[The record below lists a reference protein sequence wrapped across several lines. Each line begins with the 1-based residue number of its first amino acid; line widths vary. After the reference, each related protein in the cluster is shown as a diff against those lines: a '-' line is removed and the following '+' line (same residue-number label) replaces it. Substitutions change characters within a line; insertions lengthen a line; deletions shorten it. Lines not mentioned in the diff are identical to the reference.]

1 MLKKLFISFFVIL
14 ILLLSI
20 ALFRTLM
27 HTAGETIFIE
37 EEGNI
42 ILINEAQAI
51 KNLAESIKFKT
62 ISYQEREKFPQQE
75 FDNFIA
81 WSSRTYPEFHQA
93 LTLERFEHSLLFKW
107 EGSDSTLAPILFE
120 GHYDVVPI
128 IPGTEDLWEEGPFA
142 GTVSDNRIWGRGA
155 LDDKSG
161 VIGLM
166 EAATYLI
173 KNNFQPKRTVYFGF
187 GHDEEIGGSGAAL
200 ITEKLRQEGIQL
212 HWSLG
217 EGSFVNKGFIP
228 GVDKLIAP
236 INVAE
241 KGIMNLMIVAKAEGG
256 HSSTPPNKTAV
267 TMLAEALM
275 KLEKEPLPGSL
286 EGLSAAMFDEVSK
299 HMPFSYRFLFANRWL
314 FGSII
319 DFQMSSS
326 PVINAMIRTTTA
338 PTMLNGSI
346 KSNVLPIEASAL
358 INFRLHPRDSIE
370 SVTDHVRRVVGSEEI
385 EVRSL
390 GGMEA
395 SDISSW
401 NSPGFN
407 IVASSLNK
415 TYGDVVS
422 VPGLM
427 IAASD
432 TRHYSKIADN
442 SFRFNPF
449 LIAPED
455 MTGFH
460 GTNESIETN
469 SFVIGIKTYV
479 EIIRKGSSN

>member
-1 MLKKLFISFFVIL
+1 MFKKLL
-14 ILLLSI
+14 ILFFAILTAVLLA
-20 ALFRTLM
+20 ALFRTIM
-27 HTAGETIFIE
+27 HTAVQTKPAEGEV
-37 EEGNI
+37 
-42 ILINEAQAI
+42 ILIDEIRAI
-51 KNLAESIKFKT
+51 ENLAESIKFQT
-62 ISYQEREKFPQQE
+62 ISYQEKEKFPQEE
-75 FDNFIA
+75 FNYFIEWA
-81 WSSRTYPEFHQA
+81 AKTYPEFHQA
-93 LTLERFEHSLLFKW
+93 LTLEKLGHSLLFKW
-107 EGSDSTLAPILFE
+107 KGSDVTLSPILFE

-128 IPGTEDLWEEGPFA
+128 IPGTEDLWDEMPFS
-142 GTVSDNRIWGRGA
+142 GTISNNRIWGRGA

-173 KNNFQPKRTVYFGF
+173 KNNFQPTRTVYFGF
-187 GHDEEIGGSGAAL
+187 GHDEEIGGGGAAL
-200 ITEKLRQEGIQL
+200 ITEKLREQGIQL

-217 EGSFVNKGFIP
+217 EGSFVNRGFFP

-241 KGIMNLMIVAKAEGG
+241 KGIMNLLIVAKADGG
-256 HSSTPPNKTAV
+256 HSSTPPSRTAV
-267 TMLAEALM
+267 TLLAEALM

-286 EGLSAAMFDEVSK
+286 EGLSAVMFDEVSK

-314 FGSII
+314 FGGII
-319 DFQMSSS
+319 ESQMSSS

-358 INFRLHPRDSIE
+358 INFRLHPRDTIE
-370 SVTDHVRRVVGSEEI
+370 SVTDHVRRVVGSEDV
-385 EVRSL
+385 EVRLL

-395 SDISSW
+395 SGISSW
-401 NSPGFN
+401 NSPGFE
-407 IVASSLNK
+407 IVATSLNK
-415 TYGDVVS
+415 VYGDVIS

-449 LIAPED
+449 SIVPED

-460 GTNESIETN
+460 GTNESIDID
-469 SFVIGIKTYV
+469 SFVAGIKTYV
-479 EIIRKGSSN
+479 EIIREGSSN

>member
-1 MLKKLFISFFVIL
+1 MLKKFLLSLFVIL
-14 ILLLSI
+14 LALLLI
-20 ALFRTLM
+20 ALIRTFM
-27 HTAGETIFIE
+27 HTAAESEFIE
-37 EEGNI
+37 GEVVSIDESKAS
-42 ILINEAQAI
+42 E
-51 KNLAESIKFKT
+51 NLAASIRFKT
-62 ISYQEREKFPQQE
+62 ISYQDNEQFPKQE
-75 FDNFIA
+75 FDNFIKWA
-81 WSSRTYPEFHQA
+81 SITYPEFHQA
-93 LTLERFEHSLLFKW
+93 MKLEQLEHSLLFKW

-120 GHYDVVPI
+120 GHYDVVPV
-128 IPGTEDLWEEGPFA
+128 IPGTEDLWEEMPFA
-142 GTVSDNRIWGRGA
+142 GTISNNRIWGRGS

-166 EAATYLI
+166 EAATHLI
-173 KNNFQPKRTVYFGF
+173 NNNFQPKRTVFFGF
-187 GHDEEIGGSGAAL
+187 GHDEEIGGGGAAL
-200 ITEKLRQEGIQL
+200 ITEKLKNDGVQL

-217 EGSFVNKGFIP
+217 EGSFVNRGFFP
-228 GVDKLIAP
+228 GVNKLVAP

-241 KGIMNLMIVAKAEGG
+241 KGIMNLMIVAKAKGG
-256 HSSTPPNKTAV
+256 HSSTPSKRTAV
-267 TMLAEALM
+267 TILAEALV

-299 HMPFSYRFLFANRWL
+299 HMPFGYRFLFANRWL
-314 FGSII
+314 FGGMI
-319 DFQMSSS
+319 DSQMSST

-338 PTMLNGSI
+338 PTMLSGSI

-358 INFRLHPRDSIE
+358 INFRLHPRDSIK
-370 SVTDHVRRVVGSEEI
+370 SVTEHVRRIVGSDEV

-395 SDISSW
+395 SGISSW

-407 IVASSLNK
+407 IVASSLDK
-415 TYGDVVS
+415 IYGDVVS

-449 LIAPED
+449 SIVPED

-460 GTNESIETN
+460 GTNESIDVD
-469 SFVIGIKTYV
+469 SFVAGVKTYV
-479 EIIRKGSSN
+479 EIIAEGSSN

>member
-1 MLKKLFISFFVIL
+1 MLKKFFLSLFVIL
-14 ILLLSI
+14 LALLLI
-20 ALFRTLM
+20 ALLRTFM
-27 HTAGETIFIE
+27 HTAAESEFIE
-37 EEGNI
+37 GEVVSIDESKAS
-42 ILINEAQAI
+42 E
-51 KNLAESIKFKT
+51 NLAASIRFKT
-62 ISYQEREKFPQQE
+62 ISYQDNEQFPKLE
-75 FDNFIA
+75 FDNFIKWA
-81 WSSRTYPEFHQA
+81 SITYPEFHQA
-93 LTLERFEHSLLFKW
+93 MKLEQLEHSLLFKW

-120 GHYDVVPI
+120 GHYDVVPV
-128 IPGTEDLWEEGPFA
+128 IPGTEDLWEEMPFA
-142 GTVSDNRIWGRGA
+142 GTISNNRIWGRGS

-166 EAATYLI
+166 EAATHLI
-173 KNNFQPKRTVYFGF
+173 NNNFQPKRTVYFGF
-187 GHDEEIGGSGAAL
+187 GHDEEIGGGGAAL
-200 ITEKLRQEGIQL
+200 ITEKLKNDGVQL

-217 EGSFVNKGFIP
+217 EGSFVNRGFFP
-228 GVDKLIAP
+228 GVNKLVAP

-241 KGIMNLMIVAKAEGG
+241 KGIMNLMIVAKAKGG
-256 HSSTPPNKTAV
+256 HSSTPSKRTAV
-267 TMLAEALM
+267 TILAEALV

-299 HMPFSYRFLFANRWL
+299 HMPFGYRFLFANRWL
-314 FGSII
+314 FGGMI
-319 DFQMSSS
+319 DSQMSST

-338 PTMLNGSI
+338 PTMLSGSI

-358 INFRLHPRDSIE
+358 INFRLHPRDSIK
-370 SVTDHVRRVVGSEEI
+370 SVTEHVRRIVGSDEV

-395 SDISSW
+395 SGISSW

-407 IVASSLNK
+407 IVASSLDK
-415 TYGDVVS
+415 IYGDVVS

-449 LIAPED
+449 SIVPED

-460 GTNESIETN
+460 GTNESIDVD
-469 SFVIGIKTYV
+469 SFVAGVKTYV
-479 EIIRKGSSN
+479 EIIAEGSSN

>member
-1 MLKKLFISFFVIL
+1 MFKKIFTLFFAIL
-14 ILLLSI
+14 ITLFSA
-20 ALFRTLM
+20 ALFRTFL
-27 HTAGETIFIE
+27 HTPSQAKSTKGDV
-37 EEGNI
+37 
-42 ILINEAQAI
+42 ILIDEIRAI
-51 KNLAESIKFKT
+51 ENLAESIKFKT
-62 ISYQEREKFPQQE
+62 ISYQEIEKFPQQE
-75 FDNFIA
+75 FDSFIEWA
-81 WSSRTYPEFHQA
+81 AKTYPEFHQV
-93 LTLERFEHSLLFKW
+93 LTLEQLEHSLLFKW
-107 EGSDSTLAPILFE
+107 KGSDERLSPILFE

-128 IPGTEDLWEEGPFA
+128 IPGTEDLWEEMPFS
-142 GTVSDNRIWGRGA
+142 GTIANNRIWGRGA

-173 KNNFQPKRTVYFGF
+173 KNNFQPTRTVYFGF
-187 GHDEEIGGSGAAL
+187 GHDEEIGGGGAAL
-200 ITEKLRQEGIQL
+200 ITEKLKEEGIQL

-217 EGSFVNKGFIP
+217 EGSFVNRGFFP

-241 KGIMNLMIVAKAEGG
+241 KGIMNLLIVAKADGG
-256 HSSTPPNKTAV
+256 HSSTPPSRTAV
-267 TMLAEALM
+267 TLLAEALM

-286 EGLSAAMFDEVSK
+286 EGLSAVMFDEVSK
-299 HMPFSYRFLFANRWL
+299 NMPFGYRFLFANRWL
-314 FGSII
+314 FGGII
-319 DFQMSSS
+319 ESQMSSS

-358 INFRLHPRDSIE
+358 INFRLHPRDTIE
-370 SVTDHVRRVVGSEEI
+370 SVTDHVRRVVGSEEV

-395 SDISSW
+395 SGISSW
-401 NSPGFN
+401 NSPGFE
-407 IVASSLNK
+407 IVATSLNK
-415 TYGDVVS
+415 VYGDVIS

-449 LIAPED
+449 SIVPED

-460 GTNESIETN
+460 GTNESIEVD
-469 SFVIGIKTYV
+469 SFISGIKTYV
-479 EIIRKGSSN
+479 EIISEGSSN

>member
-1 MLKKLFISFFVIL
+1 MFKKLL
-14 ILLLSI
+14 ILFFAILTALLLA
-20 ALFRTLM
+20 ALFRTIM
-27 HTAGETIFIE
+27 HTAVQAKPTEGEV
-37 EEGNI
+37 
-42 ILINEAQAI
+42 ILIDEIRAI
-51 KNLAESIKFKT
+51 ENLAESIKFQT
-62 ISYQEREKFPQQE
+62 ISYQEKEKFPQEE
-75 FDNFIA
+75 FNYFIEWA
-81 WSSRTYPEFHQA
+81 AKTYPEFHQA
-93 LTLERFEHSLLFKW
+93 LTLEKLGHSLLFKW
-107 EGSDSTLAPILFE
+107 KGSDVTLSPILFE

-128 IPGTEDLWEEGPFA
+128 IPGTEDLWDEMPFS
-142 GTVSDNRIWGRGA
+142 GTISNNRIWGRGA

-173 KNNFQPKRTVYFGF
+173 KNNFQPTRTVYFGF
-187 GHDEEIGGSGAAL
+187 GHDEEIGGGGAAL
-200 ITEKLRQEGIQL
+200 ITEKLREQGIQL

-217 EGSFVNKGFIP
+217 EGSFVNRGFFP

-241 KGIMNLMIVAKAEGG
+241 KGIMNLLIVAKADGG
-256 HSSTPPNKTAV
+256 HSSTPPSRTAV
-267 TMLAEALM
+267 TLLAEALM

-286 EGLSAAMFDEVSK
+286 EGLSAVMFDEVSK

-314 FGSII
+314 FGGII
-319 DFQMSSS
+319 ESQMSSS

-358 INFRLHPRDSIE
+358 INFRLHPRDTIE
-370 SVTDHVRRVVGSEEI
+370 SVTDHVRRVVGSEDV

-395 SDISSW
+395 SGISSW
-401 NSPGFN
+401 NSPGFE
-407 IVASSLNK
+407 IVATSLNK
-415 TYGDVVS
+415 VYGDVIS

-449 LIAPED
+449 SIVPED

-460 GTNESIETN
+460 GTNESIDID
-469 SFVIGIKTYV
+469 SFVAGIKTYV
-479 EIIRKGSSN
+479 EIIREGSSN

>member
-1 MLKKLFISFFVIL
+1 MFKKLL
-14 ILLLSI
+14 ILFFAILTALLLA
-20 ALFRTLM
+20 ALFRTIM
-27 HTAGETIFIE
+27 HTAVQAKPTEGEV
-37 EEGNI
+37 
-42 ILINEAQAI
+42 ILIDEIRAI
-51 KNLAESIKFKT
+51 ENLAESIKFQT
-62 ISYQEREKFPQQE
+62 ISYQEKERFPQEE
-75 FDNFIA
+75 FNYFIEWA
-81 WSSRTYPEFHQA
+81 AKTYPEFHQA
-93 LTLERFEHSLLFKW
+93 LTLEKLGHSLLFKW
-107 EGSDSTLAPILFE
+107 KGSDVTLSPILFE

-128 IPGTEDLWEEGPFA
+128 IPGTEDLWDEMPFS
-142 GTVSDNRIWGRGA
+142 GTISNNRIWGRGA

-173 KNNFQPKRTVYFGF
+173 KNNFQPTRTVYFGF
-187 GHDEEIGGSGAAL
+187 GHDEEIGGGGAAL
-200 ITEKLRQEGIQL
+200 ITKKLREEGIQL

-217 EGSFVNKGFIP
+217 EGSFVNRGFFP

-241 KGIMNLMIVAKAEGG
+241 KGIMNLLIVAKADGG
-256 HSSTPPNKTAV
+256 HSSTPPSRTAV
-267 TMLAEALM
+267 TLLAEALI

-286 EGLSAAMFDEVSK
+286 EGLSAVMFDEVSK

-314 FGSII
+314 FGGII
-319 DFQMSSS
+319 ESQMSSS

-358 INFRLHPRDSIE
+358 INFRLHPRDTIE
-370 SVTDHVRRVVGSEEI
+370 SVTDHVTRVVGSEEV
-385 EVRSL
+385 EVRLL

-395 SDISSW
+395 SGISSW
-401 NSPGFN
+401 SSPGFE
-407 IVASSLNK
+407 IVAASLNK
-415 TYGDVVS
+415 VYGDVIS

-449 LIAPED
+449 SIVPED

-460 GTNESIETN
+460 GTNESIDID
-469 SFVIGIKTYV
+469 SFVAGIKTYV
-479 EIIRKGSSN
+479 EIIREGSSN

>member
-1 MLKKLFISFFVIL
+1 LEKL
-14 ILLLSI
+14 
-20 ALFRTLM
+20 
-27 HTAGETIFIE
+27 G
-37 EEGNI
+37 
-42 ILINEAQAI
+42 
-51 KNLAESIKFKT
+51 
-62 ISYQEREKFPQQE
+62 
-75 FDNFIA
+75 
-81 WSSRTYPEFHQA
+81 
-93 LTLERFEHSLLFKW
+93 HSLLFKW
-107 EGSDSTLAPILFE
+107 KGSDVTLSPILFE

-128 IPGTEDLWEEGPFA
+128 IPGTEDLWDEMPFS
-142 GTVSDNRIWGRGA
+142 GTISNNRIWGRGA

-173 KNNFQPKRTVYFGF
+173 KNNFKPTRTVYFGF
-187 GHDEEIGGSGAAL
+187 GHDEEIGGGGAAL
-200 ITEKLRQEGIQL
+200 ITEKLREDGIQL

-217 EGSFVNKGFIP
+217 EGSFVNRGFFP

-241 KGIMNLMIVAKAEGG
+241 KGIMNLLIVAKADGG
-256 HSSTPPNKTAV
+256 HSSTPPSRTAV
-267 TMLAEALM
+267 TLLAEALM

-286 EGLSAAMFDEVSK
+286 EGLSAVMFDEVSK

-319 DFQMSSS
+319 ESQMSSS

-358 INFRLHPRDSIE
+358 INFRLHPRDTIE
-370 SVTDHVRRVVGSEEI
+370 SVTDHVTRVVGSKEV
-385 EVRSL
+385 EVRLL

-395 SDISSW
+395 SGISSW
-401 NSPGFN
+401 SSPGFE
-407 IVASSLNK
+407 IVAASLNK
-415 TYGDVVS
+415 VYGDVIS

-449 LIAPED
+449 SIVPED

-460 GTNESIETN
+460 GTNESIDID
-469 SFVIGIKTYV
+469 SFVAGIKTYV
-479 EIIRKGSSN
+479 EIIREGSSN

>member
-1 MLKKLFISFFVIL
+1 MFKKLL
-14 ILLLSI
+14 ILFFAILTALLLA
-20 ALFRTLM
+20 ALFRTIM
-27 HTAGETIFIE
+27 HTAVQAKPTEGEV
-37 EEGNI
+37 
-42 ILINEAQAI
+42 ILIDEIRAI
-51 KNLAESIKFKT
+51 ENLAESIKFQT
-62 ISYQEREKFPQQE
+62 ISYQEKEKFPQEE
-75 FDNFIA
+75 FNYFIEWA
-81 WSSRTYPEFHQA
+81 AKTYPEFHQA
-93 LTLERFEHSLLFKW
+93 LTLEKLGHSLLFKW
-107 EGSDSTLAPILFE
+107 KGSDVTLSPILFE

-128 IPGTEDLWEEGPFA
+128 IPGTEDLWDEMPFS
-142 GTVSDNRIWGRGA
+142 GTISNNRIWGRGA

-173 KNNFQPKRTVYFGF
+173 KNNFQPTRTVYFGF
-187 GHDEEIGGSGAAL
+187 GHDEEIGGGGAAL
-200 ITEKLRQEGIQL
+200 ITKKLREEGIQL

-217 EGSFVNKGFIP
+217 EGSFVNRGFFP

-241 KGIMNLMIVAKAEGG
+241 KGIMNLLIVAKADGG
-256 HSSTPPNKTAV
+256 HSSTPPSRTAV
-267 TMLAEALM
+267 TLLAEALM

-286 EGLSAAMFDEVSK
+286 EGLSAVMFDEVSK

-314 FGSII
+314 FGGII
-319 DFQMSSS
+319 ESQMSSS

-358 INFRLHPRDSIE
+358 INFRLHPRDTIE
-370 SVTDHVRRVVGSEEI
+370 SVTDHVRRIVGSEDV
-385 EVRSL
+385 EVRLL

-395 SDISSW
+395 SGISSW
-401 NSPGFN
+401 NSPGFE
-407 IVASSLNK
+407 IVATSLNK
-415 TYGDVVS
+415 VYGDVIS

-449 LIAPED
+449 SIVPED

-460 GTNESIETN
+460 GTNESIDID
-469 SFVIGIKTYV
+469 SFVAGIKTYV
-479 EIIRKGSSN
+479 EIIREGSSN

>member
-1 MLKKLFISFFVIL
+1 MFKKLL
-14 ILLLSI
+14 ILFFAILTALLLA
-20 ALFRTLM
+20 ALFRTIM
-27 HTAGETIFIE
+27 HTAVQAKPAEGEV
-37 EEGNI
+37 
-42 ILINEAQAI
+42 ILIDEIRAI
-51 KNLAESIKFKT
+51 ENLAESIKFQT
-62 ISYQEREKFPQQE
+62 ISYQEKEKFPQEE
-75 FDNFIA
+75 FNYFIEWA
-81 WSSRTYPEFHQA
+81 AKTYPEFHQA
-93 LTLERFEHSLLFKW
+93 LTLEKLGHSLLFKW
-107 EGSDSTLAPILFE
+107 KGSDVTLSPILFE

-128 IPGTEDLWEEGPFA
+128 IPGTEDLWDEMPFS
-142 GTVSDNRIWGRGA
+142 GTISNNRIWGRGA

-173 KNNFQPKRTVYFGF
+173 KNNFQPTRTVYFGF

-200 ITEKLRQEGIQL
+200 ITEKLREQGIQL

-217 EGSFVNKGFIP
+217 EGSFVNRGFFP

-241 KGIMNLMIVAKAEGG
+241 KGIMNLLIVAKADGG
-256 HSSTPPNKTAV
+256 HSSTPPSRTAV
-267 TMLAEALM
+267 TLLAEALM

-286 EGLSAAMFDEVSK
+286 EGLSAVMFDEVSK

-314 FGSII
+314 FGGII
-319 DFQMSSS
+319 ESQMSSS

-358 INFRLHPRDSIE
+358 INFRLHPRDTIE
-370 SVTDHVRRVVGSEEI
+370 SVTDHVRRIVGSEDV
-385 EVRSL
+385 EVRLS

-395 SDISSW
+395 SGISSW
-401 NSPGFN
+401 NSPGFE
-407 IVASSLNK
+407 IVATSLNK
-415 TYGDVVS
+415 VYGDVIS

-449 LIAPED
+449 SIVPED

-460 GTNESIETN
+460 GTNESIDID
-469 SFVIGIKTYV
+469 SFVAGIKTYV
-479 EIIRKGSSN
+479 EIIREGSSN

>member
-1 MLKKLFISFFVIL
+1 LEKL
-14 ILLLSI
+14 
-20 ALFRTLM
+20 
-27 HTAGETIFIE
+27 G
-37 EEGNI
+37 
-42 ILINEAQAI
+42 
-51 KNLAESIKFKT
+51 
-62 ISYQEREKFPQQE
+62 
-75 FDNFIA
+75 
-81 WSSRTYPEFHQA
+81 
-93 LTLERFEHSLLFKW
+93 HSLLFKW
-107 EGSDSTLAPILFE
+107 KGSDVTLSPILFE

-128 IPGTEDLWEEGPFA
+128 IPGTEDLWDEMPFS
-142 GTVSDNRIWGRGA
+142 GTISNNRIWGRGA

-173 KNNFQPKRTVYFGF
+173 KNNFQPTRTVYFGF
-187 GHDEEIGGSGAAL
+187 GHDEEIGGGGAAL
-200 ITEKLRQEGIQL
+200 ITEKLREQGIQL

-217 EGSFVNKGFIP
+217 EGSFVNRGFFP

-241 KGIMNLMIVAKAEGG
+241 KGIMNLLIVAKADGG
-256 HSSTPPNKTAV
+256 HSSTPPSRTAV
-267 TMLAEALM
+267 TLLAEALM

-286 EGLSAAMFDEVSK
+286 EGLSAVMFDEVSK

-314 FGSII
+314 FGGII
-319 DFQMSSS
+319 ESQMSSS

-358 INFRLHPRDSIE
+358 INFRLHPRDTIE
-370 SVTDHVRRVVGSEEI
+370 SVTDHVRRSLA
-385 EVRSL
+385 RKTSKFASL

-395 SDISSW
+395 SGISSW
-401 NSPGFN
+401 NSPGFE
-407 IVASSLNK
+407 IVATSLNK
-415 TYGDVVS
+415 VYGDVIS

-449 LIAPED
+449 SIVPED

-460 GTNESIETN
+460 GTNESIDID
-469 SFVIGIKTYV
+469 SFVAGIKTYV
-479 EIIRKGSSN
+479 EIIREGSSN